1 MPSLSSRLRGL
12 VMAAPA
18 ENEAELK
25 YSLLFC
31 GLPTSVALASSSF
44 FRWKSKRGL
53 DDMVHEEA
61 WLHVTQVAGSSACP
75 ITMFRYSAP
84 TAPYPAAVRESPK
97 FLRCATNSNNRWS
110 R

>member
-12 VMAAPA
+12 GMAGPT
-18 ENEAELK
+18 EAEAEREC
-25 YSLLFC
+25 SLLLC
-31 GLPTSVALASSSF
+31 GLPTSLALASSSF
-44 FRWKSKRGL
+44 FKWKSKRGL

-61 WLHVTQVAGSSACP
+61 MLDLTQVPGSSTCP

-97 FLRCATNSNNRWS
+97 S
-110 R
+110 RDVRLIVLAG